1 MMIKSHIA
9 SIFDRNDRIKLAVVM
24 VLVLGNQALG
34 QPCLIRLATDASL
47 ISVAGRRWMLSQ
59 RWAKAA
65 TRRD

>member
-1 MMIKSHIA
+1 MIKSHIA
-9 SIFDRNDRIKLAVVM
+9 IILDRNDRNALAVVM

-47 ISVAGRRWMLSQ
+47 ISVAGRQRMLSQ

-65 TRRD
+65 ARRD